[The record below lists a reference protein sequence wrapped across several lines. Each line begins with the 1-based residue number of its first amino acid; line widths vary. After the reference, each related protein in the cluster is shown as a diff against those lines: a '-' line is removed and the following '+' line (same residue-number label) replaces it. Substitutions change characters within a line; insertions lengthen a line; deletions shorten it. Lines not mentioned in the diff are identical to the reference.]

1 LVSLLLKRTNRII
14 IIRVY
19 SSSFIGPALSGII
32 VSAIGFPAM
41 LVITAMISFLYA
53 PLMFFLKNPPAKEE
67 NLVDFFVS
75 QQFI

>member
-1 LVSLLLKRTNRII
+1 MI

-19 SSSFIGPALSGII
+19 SFIGPALSGII

-67 NLVDFFVS
+67 NLVDFFFS
-75 QQFI
+75 L